1 MSVIS
6 RLEDMIKSLGNLGPA
21 FVRIG
26 TLLQAQIKLNIR
38 QQGLIDTGNL
48 LNSVRF
54 ELIKDGTK
62 TGVRVG
68 SFGVKYAAVHEYGFK
83 GTMMVRAHTRTI
95 TQAFGKPIKARAVS
109 VRQHSMRANFRKRPY
124 IKPAIQKHKT
134 QIIEIIRL
142 AIRGG
147 K

>member
-6 RLEDMIKSLGNLGPA
+6 RLEEMIKSLGNLGPA

-26 TLLQAQIKLNIR
+26 TLLQSQIKLNIR

-62 TGVRVG
+62 SGVRVG

-95 TQAFGKPIKARAVS
+95 TQAFGKPIKARTVS
-109 VRQHSMRANFRKRPY
+109 VRPHAMRANFRKRPY

-147 K
+147 Q